1 MKHLGISG
9 GGTKISG
16 LYGAAEVILVD
27 KKYSP
32 DIISGISAGAVLSI
46 PLALGKFEI
55 IKEKILN
62 FELKTFFN
70 VPPIKPNGKIR
81 IWNAIKK
88 IIGGK
93 HYLGEQF
100 NLEKTLSEVVDRKEY
115 EDYQI
120 NDEYPVCIVGSVDF
134 YTGGRVYVN
143 LKDREITYEKFLKF
157 VNASASIPIFT
168 TGIRMTEPFKDFEG
182 NKIENEVLLYDGGV
196 RDHSPS
202 SKILESDKFNI
213 KETCTIF
220 SRPDDFQVLPKE
232 FIPKSILK
240 ILNRNIDISLVEVS
254 KNDEYK
260 EIHVIQTKKIVNHK
274 TIYLPRVMNNF
285 YDVDKNKLKQL
296 YEEGR
301 LLAQGWD

>member
-16 LYGAAEVILVD
+16 LYGAAEVILLD

-32 DIISGISAGAVLSI
+32 EIISGISAGALLSV

-55 IKEKILN
+55 IKEKVLN
-62 FELKTFFN
+62 FDLKTFFN

-100 NLEKTLSEVVDRKEY
+100 NLEKTLSDVVNREDY
-115 EDYQI
+115 EDYQN
-120 NDEYPVCIVGSVDF
+120 NDEYPICIVGSVDF

-143 LKDREITYEKFLKF
+143 LKEKEISYEKFLKF
-157 VNASASIPIFT
+157 VNASASIPVFT
-168 TGIRMTEPFKDFEG
+168 SGIRINEPFKDFEG
-182 NKIENEVLLYDGGV
+182 NIIDDEVLLYDGGV

-202 SKILESDKFNI
+202 SKILESNIFNI
-213 KETCTIF
+213 KESSTIF
-220 SRPDDFQVLPKE
+220 SRPDDYKVLPKD
-232 FIPKSILK
+232 FIPKNILE

-260 EIHVIQTKKIVNHK
+260 ENQVINEKNIVKHT
-274 TIYLPRVMNNF
+274 TIYLPRVMDNF
-285 YDVDKNKLKQL
+285 YDVDKDKLKQL
-296 YEEGR
+296 YEKGR
-301 LLAQGWD
+301 LLAQDWI